1 MLSHTDARPGAGV
14 PLAWLAWGAALL
26 PFLTTHISFLL
37 AAGFEQVPWCV
48 PYWDSCTSISATG
61 RGQPAKYVFKLGM
74 IPAALLTGTL
84 WWALQRWCRQLGVA
98 TGRAMPV
105 VGGVAALSLVLYT
118 LALGEVGDGFRL
130 LRRIGVVLAFAFTFI
145 AQVMF
150 TRCVRELARRDGDA
164 RWHRFYGWMM
174 RLLGLLL
181 VVGVVSVVLDAL
193 LADGYDTMEDAFEW
207 WMALLLNAY
216 FVLVALLVQRARVYL
231 DVVSAGGPR

>member
-1 MLSHTDARPGAGV
+1 M
-14 PLAWLAWGAALL
+14 
-26 PFLTTHISFLL
+26 
-37 AAGFEQVPWCV
+37 
-48 PYWDSCTSISATG
+48 
-61 RGQPAKYVFKLGM
+61 
-74 IPAALLTGTL
+74 
-84 WWALQRWCRQLGVA
+84 
-98 TGRAMPV
+98 
-105 VGGVAALSLVLYT
+105 LYT